1 MPGLLP
7 GGAFV
12 TAPDLIKESPMPRW
26 NGPAHCGATKEL
38 RERKRQ
44 EAAERN
50 LRTIFERT
58 RRFRRPVAGLADPR
72 LGR

>member
-1 MPGLLP
+1 MS
-7 GGAFV
+7 
-12 TAPDLIKESPMPRW
+12 TW
-26 NGPAHCGATKEL
+26 NGPAHRGATKEL

-58 RRFRRPVAGLADPR
+58 RRFRRQLAGLADPR
-72 LGR
+72 LSR